1 MIVVLILGINKFF
14 EGYEYNYHFNFFV
27 YLFFEALTIFLFLT
41 GISFLRSL
49 ALMIVYRIVSFV
61 ILLIL
66 LISVM
71 YFTDIEP
78 LKDIDESI
86 KNFDINKEYN
96 MDKIENLVPKLPG
109 KQFPDAT
116 K

>member
-1 MIVVLILGINKFF
+1 
-14 EGYEYNYHFNFFV
+14 
-27 YLFFEALTIFLFLT
+27 
-41 GISFLRSL
+41 
-49 ALMIVYRIVSFV
+49 
-61 ILLIL
+61 
-66 LISVM
+66 M